1 MFLMA
6 FYVMHKP
13 KNGVEKMKHEK
24 KPNLPKPMD
33 GQFAFQMLYLPK
45 RAFFPSFNSHSDPES
60 CQSHN
65 LK

>member
-6 FYVMHKP
+6 FYAMHKP
-13 KNGVEKMKHEK
+13 KNEVEKMKHKK

-45 RAFFPSFNSHSDPES
+45 RAFFH
-60 CQSHN
+60 HLILIAT
-65 LK
+65 LKVVNPTI

>member
-6 FYVMHKP
+6 FYAMHKP
-13 KNGVEKMKHEK
+13 KNEVEKMKHKK

-45 RAFFPSFNSHSDPES
+45 RAFFLSHLILIAT
-60 CQSHN
+60 
-65 LK
+65 LKVVNPTI